1 MPVFS
6 KRRQFLLN
14 RLMTSHQVGTFCA
27 AEEEP
32 HLQCRCQIQE
42 RQLLEWHFS
51 CFKASGWLQGLQ
63 ILQKSNLT
71 QFLLPNPTN
80 STKSHLQALCQC
92 SWTRVLASAKHCDI
106 VGAQTLWS
114 KHQLFF
120 NPSEI
125 MFLSDKN
132 WKSYTYRS
140 GKKILPFPRMRSL
153 PWILFQEQD
162 WVHGW
167 VLLIPCTV
175 FIAFIVA
182 RIVDGQWINITV
194 CKAGVKY
201 DFIYRNLSEI
211 KDTAS
216 SPMRLL
222 VGNPIDKGHK
232 KQLATLHLKRN
243 SASKWAKQ
251 VKTPLLRTADLI

>member
-1 MPVFS
+1 MQLNKSPGFS
-6 KRRQFLLN
+6 KVLWYSR
-14 RLMTSHQVGTFCA
+14 
-27 AEEEP
+27 
-32 HLQCRCQIQE
+32 
-42 RQLLEWHFS
+42 
-51 CFKASGWLQGLQ
+51 
-63 ILQKSNLT
+63 
-71 QFLLPNPTN
+71 
-80 STKSHLQALCQC
+80 STDIMVQ
-92 SWTRVLASAKHCDI
+92 ASAI
-106 VGAQTLWS
+106 FQPLWNYVS
-114 KHQLFF
+114 IRQKLK
-120 NPSEI
+120 I
-125 MFLSDKN
+125 
-132 WKSYTYRS
+132 WYIRIW
-140 GKKILPFPRMRSL
+140 KKILPFPRMRGL

-182 RIVDGQWINITV
+182 RIVDGQWINITA